1 MLDKNWDTIRPL
13 TFDGTITE
21 YEFLCKI
28 LNQIETVQKELQEE
42 IDNIVVGGVGITD
55 EERQKI
61 DSLTNTGIQLMN
73 SLTEGDVSRLKVLT
87 DNGANWANQING
99 YQGEGDDVV
108 ARAQW
113 VLTKAQE
120 FYAQVAPRLLP
131 TVSAADNGKV
141 AKVVGGQWGIGT
153 VEGGGDSKWTDAA
166 VEYFATVLEH
176 LVYDDASTGQTAAT
190 YLLNILRGGA
200 PLITGIT
207 AEWSYG
213 QVIYPDTALTSDMF
227 TVRAAYSDGSVVRI
241 TEFTFEPQVASTNP
255 TEVTITYEGKT
266 ATVSVPVGTVSLTGI
281 TAEYVGTG
289 TIYVGDNLTKNMFR
303 VTANYND
310 GSSTVVSDYTF
321 TPVTM
326 LNAGEQVVTF
336 TYQGKE
342 TTATVTVVAL
352 SVTRIRASWIGGTIF
367 KGTAFTKSMFSV
379 TAEYN
384 NGTSNAVSDYT
395 FTPATANSTPTTLVI
410 IEYEGKTA
418 TVSVPVGTVS
428 LTGITAEY
436 VGTGTIYVGD
446 NLTKNMFRVT
456 ANYND
461 GSSTVVSDYTFTPV
475 TMLNA
480 GEQVVTFTYQGK
492 ETTATVTVVALSVT
506 RIRASWIG
514 GTIFK
519 GTAFTKS
526 MFSVTAEYNNGTS
539 NAVSDYTFTP
549 ATANSTPTTLV
560 IIEYEG
566 KTTGLSV
573 NVIDA
578 IASILVVNSYTLN
591 SGVARIYPGDKFLE
605 KGKFNVTVNYSDGS
619 SSTITD
625 NSGLAVS
632 PESADS
638 AGEKIVTVSLVA
650 SPTVS
655 GTVGIT
661 VSEAPKVN
669 TISAVYNGANNP
681 TVGDVLTIANFTV
694 IHTDQYQNVI
704 LSGWTKDYLSN
715 ETGTEIA
722 SITVVEGEQTVYVRC
737 LTDDARTIVTSTVV
751 TGEKA
756 GATSSGGTAQGTGKK
771 TFSNIVQD
779 NAVTNPTSI
788 TFTSQNET
796 QPSGG
801 ANQCYKVILTKEGN
815 NWTMAFYRFA
825 AKNTP
830 YPGETARPYATVAI
844 TDGIVT
850 AVTLPKFQS
859 SDTLAVN
866 SYTANGYTYTMEVS

>member
-42 IDNIVVGGVGITD
+42 IDNIVVGGSGITD

-73 SLTEGDVSRLKVLT
+73 SLTEGDVRRLKVLT

-99 YQGEGDDVV
+99 YQGTDDDVV

-120 FYAQVAPRLLP
+120 FYSKISPLLLP

-141 AKVVGGQWGIGT
+141 AKVVGGNWAIGT

-200 PLITGIT
+200 PFITGIT

-213 QVIYPDTALTSDMF
+213 QVIYPNTALTSDMF
-227 TVRAAYSDGSVVRI
+227 TVRAAYSDGSVVQV
-241 TEFTFEPQVASTNP
+241 TEFSFSPQVASTNP
-255 TEVTITYEGKT
+255 TEVTVTFEGKT
-266 ATVSVPVGTVSLTGI
+266 ASVSVPVGTVSLTGI

-310 GSSTVVSDYTF
+310 GSSNVVSDYTF

-352 SVTRIRASWIGGTIF
+352 SVTRITASWIGGTIF
-367 KGTAFTKSMFSV
+367 KGNAFTKSMFSV
-379 TAEYN
+379 TAKYN

-395 FTPATANSTPTTLVI
+395 FTPATANSTPTTLVT
-410 IEYEGKTA
+410 IE
-418 TVSVPVGTVS
+418 
-428 LTGITAEY
+428 
-436 VGTGTIYVGD
+436 
-446 NLTKNMFRVT
+446 
-456 ANYND
+456 
-461 GSSTVVSDYTFTPV
+461 
-475 TMLNA
+475 
-480 GEQVVTFTYQGK
+480 YQGK
-492 ETTATVTVVALSVT
+492 
-506 RIRASWIG
+506 
-514 GTIFK
+514 
-519 GTAFTKS
+519 
-526 MFSVTAEYNNGTS
+526 
-539 NAVSDYTFTP
+539 
-549 ATANSTPTTLV
+549 STGV
-560 IIEYEG
+560 
-566 KTTGLSV
+566 SV
-573 NVIDA
+573 NVSDA
-578 IASILVVNSYTLN
+578 TASNLVVNSYTLN

-605 KGKFNVTVNYSDGS
+605 KGKFNVTVNYSAGT

-638 AGEKIVTVSLVA
+638 AGGKIVTVSLVA

-655 GTVGIT
+655 GTVWIT

-669 TISAVYNGANNP
+669 TIRAVYNGANNP
-681 TVGDVLTIANFTV
+681 KAGDVLTIANFTV
-694 IHTDQYQNVI
+694 VHIDQYQNVI
-704 LSGWTKDYLSN
+704 LDGWEKDYLSN
-715 ETGTEIA
+715 DTGAQIE

-737 LTDDARTIVTSTVV
+737 LTHDARTLATSTVV
-751 TGEKA
+751 TGDKA
-756 GATSSGGTAQGTGKK
+756 QVSKHSISYDSTVDGAQTVTFTPMPTEVDDGASTTINMEAKALTASYYAKATGIAINEVRKSSVKVGTTKTGGTGTLTISNQKADAVVTAVPTLMFNSTNQSDQDGSVYKPSYSGYVGTCVSGLYELKDGKHYIYADGGSGKK
-771 TFSNIVQD
+771 FRVAFVRADYTAMGGS
-779 NAVTNPTSI
+779 A
-788 TFTSQNET
+788 E
-796 QPSGG
+796 QPSGTVIKLGGSNSDMTVPNG
-801 ANQCYKVILTKEGN
+801 AKYFFLRYAGIDKDPAVVQTALTNAYMLLEC
-815 NWTMAFYRFA
+815 
-825 AKNTP
+825 
-830 YPGETARPYATVAI
+830 E
-844 TDGIVT
+844 
-850 AVTLPKFQS
+850 
-859 SDTLAVN
+859 
-866 SYTANGYTYTMEVS
+866 

>member
-42 IDNIVVGGVGITD
+42 IDNIVVEGSGITD
-55 EERQKI
+55 EERQKL

-99 YQGEGDDVV
+99 YQGTDDDVV

-113 VLTKAQE
+113 VLEKAQE
-120 FYAQVAPRLLP
+120 FYTRVAPQLLP
-131 TVSAADNGKV
+131 EVTATDNGKV
-141 AKVVGGQWGIGT
+141 AKVVNGNWAIGT
-153 VEGGGDSKWTDAA
+153 VEGGGDSKWNDAA

-200 PLITGIT
+200 PFITGIT

-213 QVIYPDTALTSDMF
+213 QVIYHNTALTNDMF
-227 TVRAAYSDGSVVRI
+227 TVRATYSDGSVVPV
-241 TEFTFEPQVASTNP
+241 TEFSFDPQVASTNP

-266 ATVSVPVGTVSLTGI
+266 AVVSVPVGTVSLTGI
-281 TAEYVGTG
+281 TAEYIGTG

-310 GSSTVVSDYTF
+310 GSSNVVSDYTF

-352 SVTRIRASWIGGTIF
+352 SVTRITASWIGGTIF

-379 TAEYN
+379 TAKYN
-384 NGTSNAVSDYT
+384 NGTSKAVSDYT
-395 FTPATANSTPTTLVI
+395 FTPATANSTPTTLVT
-410 IEYEGKTA
+410 IE
-418 TVSVPVGTVS
+418 
-428 LTGITAEY
+428 
-436 VGTGTIYVGD
+436 
-446 NLTKNMFRVT
+446 
-456 ANYND
+456 
-461 GSSTVVSDYTFTPV
+461 
-475 TMLNA
+475 
-480 GEQVVTFTYQGK
+480 YQGK
-492 ETTATVTVVALSVT
+492 
-506 RIRASWIG
+506 
-514 GTIFK
+514 
-519 GTAFTKS
+519 
-526 MFSVTAEYNNGTS
+526 
-539 NAVSDYTFTP
+539 
-549 ATANSTPTTLV
+549 STGV
-560 IIEYEG
+560 
-566 KTTGLSV
+566 SV
-573 NVIDA
+573 NVSDA
-578 IASILVVNSYTLN
+578 TASNLVVNSYTLN

-605 KGKFNVTVNYSDGS
+605 KGKFNVTVNYSAGS

-638 AGEKIVTVSLVA
+638 AGKKIVTVSLVA

-669 TISAVYNGANNP
+669 TISVVYNGANNP
-681 TVGDVLTIANFTV
+681 KAGDVLTIANFTV
-694 IHTDQYQNVI
+694 IHTDQYQNPI
-704 LSGWTKDYLSN
+704 NSGWAKDYLSN
-715 ETGTEIA
+715 EKWAEIA
-722 SITVVEGEQTVYVRC
+722 SITVVEGEQTVYVKC
-737 LTDDARTIVTSTVV
+737 LTDDARTLATSTVV

-756 GATSSGGTAQGTGKK
+756 QVSKHSISSDSTVDGAQTVTFTPMPTEVDDGTSTTITMAANSPTASYYAKATGIAINEVRKSSVKVGTNKTEGTG
-771 TFSNIVQD
+771 TLTISNQKADATVTAVPTLMFNATNQAYQD
-779 NAVTNPTSI
+779 GSVYEPSYSGYVGTCVSGLYELKAGKHYIYADGGSGTKFRVAFVRADYTAMGGSAEQTSGTVI
-788 TFTSQNET
+788 KL
-796 QPSGG
+796 GG
-801 ANQCYKVILTKEGN
+801 ANSDITVPAGAKYFFLRYSGIDKNPAVVQTALTNAYMLLEC
-815 NWTMAFYRFA
+815 
-825 AKNTP
+825 
-830 YPGETARPYATVAI
+830 E
-844 TDGIVT
+844 
-850 AVTLPKFQS
+850 
-859 SDTLAVN
+859 
-866 SYTANGYTYTMEVS
+866 

>member
-42 IDNIVVGGVGITD
+42 IDNIVVGGGGITD
-55 EERQKI
+55 EERQKL

-99 YQGEGDDVV
+99 YQGEEDGLV

-113 VLTKAQE
+113 VLAKGQE
-120 FYAQVAPRLLP
+120 LYVQVAPQLLP
-131 TVSAADNGKV
+131 EVTATDNGKV

-153 VEGGGDSKWTDAA
+153 VEGGGDSKWTDTA

-190 YLLNILRGGA
+190 YLLNILRGGT
-200 PLITGIT
+200 PFITGIT

-213 QVIYPDTALTSDMF
+213 QVIYPNTALTSDMF
-227 TVRAAYSDGSVVRI
+227 TVRAAYSDGSVVQV
-241 TEFTFEPQVASTNP
+241 TEFAFEPQVASTNP
-255 TEVTITYEGKT
+255 TEVTITYDGKT
-266 ATVSVPVGTVSLTGI
+266 AVVSVPVGTVSLTGI
-281 TAEYVGTG
+281 TAEYIGTG
-289 TIYVGDNLTKNMFR
+289 TIYVGDNLTKSMFR

-352 SVTRIRASWIGGTIF
+352 SVTSITASWIGGTIF
-367 KGTAFTKSMFSV
+367 KGTAFTKSMFTV

-395 FTPATANSTPTTLVI
+395 FTPATANSTPTTLVT
-410 IEYEGKTA
+410 IE
-418 TVSVPVGTVS
+418 
-428 LTGITAEY
+428 
-436 VGTGTIYVGD
+436 
-446 NLTKNMFRVT
+446 
-456 ANYND
+456 
-461 GSSTVVSDYTFTPV
+461 
-475 TMLNA
+475 
-480 GEQVVTFTYQGK
+480 YQGK
-492 ETTATVTVVALSVT
+492 
-506 RIRASWIG
+506 
-514 GTIFK
+514 
-519 GTAFTKS
+519 
-526 MFSVTAEYNNGTS
+526 
-539 NAVSDYTFTP
+539 
-549 ATANSTPTTLV
+549 STGV
-560 IIEYEG
+560 
-566 KTTGLSV
+566 SV
-573 NVIDA
+573 NVSDA
-578 IASILVVNSYTLN
+578 ITSSLVVNSYTLN
-591 SGVARIYPGDKFLE
+591 SGVARIYPGDMFLE

-681 TVGDVLTIANFTV
+681 TAGDVLTIANFTV

-704 LSGWTKDYLSN
+704 HSGWTKDYLSN
-715 ETGTEIA
+715 ETGTEIE

-737 LTDDARTIVTSTVV
+737 LTDDARTLVTSTVV

-756 GATSSGGTAQGTGKK
+756 GATSSSGTAQGTGGK
-771 TFSNIVQD
+771 TFANITQD

-801 ANQCYKVILTKEGN
+801 ANLCYKVILTKEGD
-815 NWTMAFYRFA
+815 NWTMAFYRFS

-830 YPGETARPYATVAI
+830 YPGEIAKPYATVTI
-844 TDGIVT
+844 SDGIVT
-850 AVTLPKFQS
+850 AVTLPKFQF
-859 SDTLAVN
+859 SDTVAAN
-866 SYTANGYTYTMEVS
+866 SYTVNGYTYTMEVNQ

>member
-1 MLDKNWDTIRPL
+1 MKNMLDENWDTIRPL

-42 IDNIVVGGVGITD
+42 IDNIGVGGGGITD

-87 DNGANWANQING
+87 DNGANWANKING
-99 YQGEGDDVV
+99 YSGTDSDVV

-113 VLTKAQE
+113 VLEQAE
-120 FYAQVAPRLLP
+120 AFYVKLAPHLVP
-131 TVSAADNGKV
+131 EVSATDNGKV

-153 VEGGGDSKWTDAA
+153 VEVGGDCKWTDAA

-190 YLLNILRGGA
+190 DLLNILRGVT
-200 PLITGIT
+200 PFITGIT

-213 QVIYPDTALTSDMF
+213 QVIYPNTALTSDMF
-227 TVRAAYSDGSVVRI
+227 TVNATYSDGSVVQV
-241 TEFTFEPQVASTNP
+241 TEFSFETQVASTNP

-281 TAEYVGTG
+281 TAEYIGTG

-310 GSSTVVSDYTF
+310 GSSNVVSDYTF
-321 TPVTM
+321 TPITM

-336 TYQGKE
+336 TDQGKE

-352 SVTRIRASWIGGTIF
+352 SVTSISASWIGGTIF
-367 KGTAFTKSMFSV
+367 RGTAFTKSMFTV

-384 NGTSNAVSDYT
+384 NGTSRAVSDYT
-395 FTPATANSTPTTLVI
+395 FSPATANSTPTTLVI
-410 IEYEGKTA
+410 IEY
-418 TVSVPVGTVS
+418 
-428 LTGITAEY
+428 
-436 VGTGTIYVGD
+436 D
-446 NLTKNMFRVT
+446 
-456 ANYND
+456 
-461 GSSTVVSDYTFTPV
+461 
-475 TMLNA
+475 
-480 GEQVVTFTYQGK
+480 
-492 ETTATVTVVALSVT
+492 
-506 RIRASWIG
+506 
-514 GTIFK
+514 
-519 GTAFTKS
+519 
-526 MFSVTAEYNNGTS
+526 
-539 NAVSDYTFTP
+539 
-549 ATANSTPTTLV
+549 
-560 IIEYEG
+560 G

-573 NVIDA
+573 NVNDA
-578 IASILVVNSYTLN
+578 TTSSLVVNSYTLN

-605 KGKFNVTVNYSDGS
+605 KGKFNVTVNYSDGT

-638 AGEKIVTVSLVA
+638 AGDKIVTVSLVA

-669 TISAVYNGANNP
+669 TISATYNGLNNP
-681 TVGDVLTIANFTV
+681 TAGDVLTIANFTV

-715 ETGTEIA
+715 KTGTEIE

-737 LTDDARTIVTSTVV
+737 LTDDARTLVTSTVV
-751 TGEKA
+751 TGENA
-756 GATSSGGTAQGTGKK
+756 GATSSGGTAQGTGGK

-796 QPSGG
+796 QPS
-801 ANQCYKVILTKEGN
+801 
-815 NWTMAFYRFA
+815 
-825 AKNTP
+825 
-830 YPGETARPYATVAI
+830 
-844 TDGIVT
+844 
-850 AVTLPKFQS
+850 
-859 SDTLAVN
+859 
-866 SYTANGYTYTMEVS
+866 

>member
-1 MLDKNWDTIRPL
+1 MLDKKWDTIRPL

-28 LNQIETVQKELQEE
+28 LNQIDTVRNELQAE
-42 IDNIVVGGVGITD
+42 IDNIVVEGGGITD

-99 YQGEGDDVV
+99 YQGTDDDVV

-113 VLTKAQE
+113 VLEKAQE
-120 FYAQVAPRLLP
+120 FYARVAPQLLP
-131 TVSAADNGKV
+131 EVTATDNGKV

-190 YLLNILRGGA
+190 YLLNILRGEA
-200 PLITGIT
+200 PFITGIT

-213 QVIYPDTALTSDMF
+213 QVIYPNTALTSDMF
-227 TVRAAYSDGSVVRI
+227 TVRATYSDGSVVPV
-241 TEFTFEPQVASTNP
+241 TEFSFSPQVASTNP

-266 ATVSVPVGTVSLTGI
+266 AVVSVPVGTVSLTGI
-281 TAEYVGTG
+281 TAEYIGTG
-289 TIYVGDNLTKNMFR
+289 TIYVGDNLTKNMFS

-352 SVTRIRASWIGGTIF
+352 SVTSITASWIGGTIF
-367 KGTAFTKSMFSV
+367 KGTAFTKSMFTV

-395 FTPATANSTPTTLVI
+395 FSPTTANSTPTTLVT
-410 IEYEGKTA
+410 IE
-418 TVSVPVGTVS
+418 
-428 LTGITAEY
+428 
-436 VGTGTIYVGD
+436 
-446 NLTKNMFRVT
+446 
-456 ANYND
+456 
-461 GSSTVVSDYTFTPV
+461 
-475 TMLNA
+475 
-480 GEQVVTFTYQGK
+480 YQGK
-492 ETTATVTVVALSVT
+492 
-506 RIRASWIG
+506 
-514 GTIFK
+514 
-519 GTAFTKS
+519 
-526 MFSVTAEYNNGTS
+526 
-539 NAVSDYTFTP
+539 
-549 ATANSTPTTLV
+549 STGV
-560 IIEYEG
+560 
-566 KTTGLSV
+566 SV

-578 IASILVVNSYTLN
+578 TTSNLVVNSYTLN
-591 SGVARIYPGDKFLE
+591 SGVERIYPGDMFLE

-638 AGEKIVTVSLVA
+638 AGKKIVTVSLVA

-655 GTVGIT
+655 GTVGIS

-669 TISAVYNGANNP
+669 TITATYNGLNNP
-681 TVGDVLTIANFTV
+681 TAGDALTIANFTV

-704 LSGWTKDYLSN
+704 HDGWTKDYLSS

-737 LTDDARTIVTSTVV
+737 LTDDARTLVTSTVV
-751 TGEKA
+751 TGDKAQVSKHSIYYDSTVDGAQTVTFTPMPTEMDDGASTTIQMEAKAPTASYYEKA
-756 GATSSGGTAQGTGKK
+756 TGIAINEVRKSSVKVGTAITAGTGTLTITNQKADATVTAVPTLMFNSTNQSYQDGSMYEPSYSGYVGTCVSGLYELKAGKHYIYADGGSGKK
-771 TFSNIVQD
+771 FRVAFVRAD
-779 NAVTNPTSI
+779 YTSFGGSAEQVSGTTI
-788 TFTSQNET
+788 KI
-796 QPSGG
+796 GG
-801 ANQCYKVILTKEGN
+801 ANSDIVVTSG
-815 NWTMAFYRFA
+815 
-825 AKNTP
+825 AKYFFLRYSGIDKNP
-830 YPGETARPYATVAI
+830 DVVRTA
-844 TDGIVT
+844 
-850 AVTLPKFQS
+850 
-859 SDTLAVN
+859 LAN
-866 SYTANGYTYTMEVS
+866 AYMLLECE

>member
-28 LNQIETVQKELQEE
+28 LNQIETVQKELQAE
-42 IDNIVVGGVGITD
+42 IDNIVVGGGGITD

-99 YQGEGDDVV
+99 YQGTDSDVV

-113 VLTKAQE
+113 VLEKAQE
-120 FYAQVAPRLLP
+120 FYARVAPQLLP
-131 TVSAADNGKV
+131 EVSATDNGKV

-153 VEGGGDSKWTDAA
+153 VEVGGDSKWTDAA

-190 YLLNILRGGA
+190 YLLNILRGSA
-200 PLITGIT
+200 PFITGIT

-213 QVIYPDTALTSDMF
+213 QVIYPNTALTSDMF
-227 TVRAAYSDGSVVRI
+227 TVRAAYSDGSVLQV
-241 TEFTFEPQVASTNP
+241 TEFAFEPQVASTNP
-255 TEVTITYEGKT
+255 TEVTVTFEGKT
-266 ATVSVPVGTVSLTGI
+266 AVVSVPVGTVSLTGI

-310 GSSTVVSDYTF
+310 GSSNVVSDYTF

-326 LNAGEQVVTF
+326 VNAGEQVVTF

-342 TTATVTVVAL
+342 ATATVTVVAL
-352 SVTRIRASWIGGTIF
+352 SVTSISASWIGGTIF
-367 KGTAFTKSMFSV
+367 KGTAFTKSMFTV

-384 NGTSNAVSDYT
+384 NGTSSAVSDYT
-395 FTPATANSTPTTLVI
+395 FSPATANSTPTTLVT
-410 IEYEGKTA
+410 IE
-418 TVSVPVGTVS
+418 
-428 LTGITAEY
+428 
-436 VGTGTIYVGD
+436 
-446 NLTKNMFRVT
+446 
-456 ANYND
+456 
-461 GSSTVVSDYTFTPV
+461 
-475 TMLNA
+475 
-480 GEQVVTFTYQGK
+480 YQGK
-492 ETTATVTVVALSVT
+492 
-506 RIRASWIG
+506 
-514 GTIFK
+514 
-519 GTAFTKS
+519 
-526 MFSVTAEYNNGTS
+526 
-539 NAVSDYTFTP
+539 
-549 ATANSTPTTLV
+549 STGV
-560 IIEYEG
+560 
-566 KTTGLSV
+566 SV
-573 NVIDA
+573 NVSDA
-578 IASILVVNSYTLN
+578 TASSLVVNSYTLN
-591 SGVARIYPGDKFLE
+591 SGVARIYPGDLFLE

-681 TVGDVLTIANFTV
+681 KAGDVLTIANFTV
-694 IHTDQYQNVI
+694 VHTDQYQNVI
-704 LSGWTKDYLSN
+704 HSGWTKDYLSN

-737 LTDDARTIVTSTVV
+737 LTDDARTLVTSTVV

-756 GATSSGGTAQGTGKK
+756 QVSKHSISYDSTVDGAQTVTFAPMPTEVDDGASTTISMTAKDLTASYYEKATVVAINEVRKSSVKGGTTKITGTNTLTISNQKEDVSVMAVPTIWFPSTNQNYKDSAVYAPAYSGYVGTVVSGLYELKTGKHYIYTDGGSTYK
-771 TFSNIVQD
+771 WRTLFFGSNRACLTYTTDENKESAQIGGTNSDFTIPDGAKYFALRYGSINKDTTIVQ
-779 NAVTNPTSI
+779 NAL
-788 TFTSQNET
+788 
-796 QPSGG
+796 
-801 ANQCYKVILTKEGN
+801 ANASMLLE
-815 NWTMAFYRFA
+815 
-825 AKNTP
+825 
-830 YPGETARPYATVAI
+830 
-844 TDGIVT
+844 D
-850 AVTLPKFQS
+850 
-859 SDTLAVN
+859 D
-866 SYTANGYTYTMEVS
+866 

>member
-28 LNQIETVQKELQEE
+28 LNQIETVQKELQAE
-42 IDNIVVGGVGITD
+42 IDNIVVGGGITD

-73 SLTEGDVSRLKVLT
+73 SLTKGDVSRLKVLT

-113 VLTKAQE
+113 VLTRAQE
-120 FYAQVAPRLLP
+120 FYDKIAPRLLP

-141 AKVVGGQWGIGT
+141 LKVIGGQWGIGT
-153 VEGGGDSKWTDAA
+153 AEGGGDSKWTDAA

-200 PLITGIT
+200 PFITGIT

-213 QVIYPDTALTSDMF
+213 QVIYPNTALTSDMF
-227 TVRAAYSDGSVVRI
+227 TVRAAYSDGSVVQV
-241 TEFTFEPQVASTNP
+241 TEFSFEPQVASTNP
-255 TEVTITYEGKT
+255 TEVTITYDGKT
-266 ATVSVPVGTVSLTGI
+266 AVVSVPVGTVSLTGI
-281 TAEYVGTG
+281 TAEYIGTE

-352 SVTRIRASWIGGTIF
+352 SVTRISASWIGGTIF
-367 KGTAFTKSMFSV
+367 KGTAFTKSMFTV

-384 NGTSNAVSDYT
+384 NGTRNAVSDYT
-395 FTPATANSTPTTLVI
+395 FSPATANSTPTTLVI
-410 IEYEGKTA
+410 IEY
-418 TVSVPVGTVS
+418 
-428 LTGITAEY
+428 
-436 VGTGTIYVGD
+436 
-446 NLTKNMFRVT
+446 
-456 ANYND
+456 
-461 GSSTVVSDYTFTPV
+461 
-475 TMLNA
+475 
-480 GEQVVTFTYQGK
+480 QGK
-492 ETTATVTVVALSVT
+492 
-506 RIRASWIG
+506 
-514 GTIFK
+514 
-519 GTAFTKS
+519 
-526 MFSVTAEYNNGTS
+526 
-539 NAVSDYTFTP
+539 
-549 ATANSTPTTLV
+549 STGV
-560 IIEYEG
+560 
-566 KTTGLSV
+566 SV
-573 NVIDA
+573 NVSDA
-578 IASILVVNSYTLN
+578 TSSNLVVNSYTLN

-605 KGKFNVTVNYSDGS
+605 KGKFNVTVNYSYGS

-681 TVGDVLTIANFTV
+681 KAGDVLTIANFTV

-704 LSGWTKDYLSN
+704 HSGWTKDYLSN
-715 ETGTEIA
+715 EIGAQLE

-737 LTDDARTIVTSTVV
+737 LTDDARTLVTSTVV

-756 GATSSGGTAQGTGKK
+756 QVSKHSISYDSTVDGAQTVTFTPMPTEVDDGASTTINMEAKALTASYYAKATGIAVNEVRKSSVKVGANKTEGTGTLTISDQKEDATVTAVPTLFFYSTNQAYNDGTK
-771 TFSNIVQD
+771 YEPVYNGYV
-779 NAVTNPTSI
+779 NACPSCLYELKDGKHYIYADGGSGNKFRVIFVRADYTTMGANAENPSGTVI
-788 TFTSQNET
+788 KV
-796 QPSGG
+796 GG
-801 ANQCYKVILTKEGN
+801 ANSDVPVPADAKYFFVRYGSIDKTQAAVQRALTNAHMLLEC
-815 NWTMAFYRFA
+815 
-825 AKNTP
+825 
-830 YPGETARPYATVAI
+830 E
-844 TDGIVT
+844 
-850 AVTLPKFQS
+850 
-859 SDTLAVN
+859 
-866 SYTANGYTYTMEVS
+866 

>member
-1 MLDKNWDTIRPL
+1 MLDKKWDTIRPL

-42 IDNIVVGGVGITD
+42 IDNIVAEGGGITG

-73 SLTEGDVSRLKVLT
+73 SLAEGDVSRLKVLT

-99 YQGEGDDVV
+99 YQGAEGDVV

-113 VLTKAQE
+113 VLAKTQE
-120 FYAQVAPRLLP
+120 LYAQVAPRLLP
-131 TVSAADNGKV
+131 AVSAADNGKV
-141 AKVVGGQWGIGT
+141 AKVVGGNWAIGT
-153 VEGGGDSKWTDAA
+153 VEGGGDSKWTGAA

-200 PLITGIT
+200 PFITGIT

-213 QVIYPDTALTSDMF
+213 QVIYPNTALTSDMF
-227 TVRAAYSDGSVVRI
+227 TVRAAYSDGSVVQV
-241 TEFTFEPQVASTNP
+241 TEFSFEPQVASTNP
-255 TEVTITYEGKT
+255 TEVTVTYEGKT
-266 ATVSVPVGTVSLTGI
+266 AVVSVPVGVVSLTGI
-281 TAEYVGTG
+281 TAEYIGTG
-289 TIYVGDNLTKNMFR
+289 TIYVGNNLTKNMFR

-310 GSSTVVSDYTF
+310 GSSNVVSDYTF

-352 SVTRIRASWIGGTIF
+352 SVTSISASWIGGTIF
-367 KGTAFTKSMFSV
+367 KGTAFTKSMFTV

-384 NGTSNAVSDYT
+384 NGTSRAVSYYT
-395 FTPATANSTPTTLVI
+395 FSPAAANSTPTTLV
-410 IEYEGKTA
+410 A
-418 TVSVPVGTVS
+418 
-428 LTGITAEY
+428 
-436 VGTGTIYVGD
+436 
-446 NLTKNMFRVT
+446 
-456 ANYND
+456 
-461 GSSTVVSDYTFTPV
+461 
-475 TMLNA
+475 
-480 GEQVVTFTYQGK
+480 
-492 ETTATVTVVALSVT
+492 
-506 RIRASWIG
+506 
-514 GTIFK
+514 
-519 GTAFTKS
+519 
-526 MFSVTAEYNNGTS
+526 
-539 NAVSDYTFTP
+539 
-549 ATANSTPTTLV
+549 
-560 IIEYEG
+560 IEYEG

-578 IASILVVNSYTLN
+578 ISSSLVVNSYTLN
-591 SGVARIYPGDKFLE
+591 SGVARIYPGDMFLE

-655 GTVGIT
+655 GTVEIT

-669 TISAVYNGANNP
+669 TIRAVYNGANNP
-681 TVGDVLTIANFTV
+681 KAGDVLTIANFTV
-694 IHTDQYQNVI
+694 AHIDQFQNPI
-704 LSGWTKDYLSN
+704 NSGWGKDYLSN
-715 ETGTEIA
+715 ETGAVIE

-737 LTDDARTIVTSTVV
+737 LTDDARTLVTSTVV

-756 GATSSGGTAQGTGKK
+756 QVSKHSISYDSTVDSAQTVTFTPMPANVDDGASTTINMEAKALTASYYAKATGIAVNEVRKSSVKVGTTKTEGTG
-771 TFSNIVQD
+771 TLTISNQKAD
-779 NAVTNPTSI
+779 A
-788 TFTSQNET
+788 
-796 QPSGG
+796 
-801 ANQCYKVILTKEGN
+801 
-815 NWTMAFYRFA
+815 
-825 AKNTP
+825 
-830 YPGETARPYATVAI
+830 
-844 TDGIVT
+844 IVT
-850 AVTLPKFQS
+850 AVPTLFFYSTNQAYTDGTVYEPVYTGYVSTCPSCLYELKAGKHYIYSDGGSGKKFRVNFVRADYTTMGEGAEHQS
-859 SDTLAVN
+859 GTVLKIGGANSDVPVPSGAKYFFVRYGSIN
-866 SYTANGYTYTMEVS
+866 KSQDVVRTALTNARMLLECE

>member
-42 IDNIVVGGVGITD
+42 IDNIVVGVGGITD

-87 DNGANWANQING
+87 DNGANWANKING
-99 YQGEGDDVV
+99 YQGTDNDVV

-113 VLTKAQE
+113 VLEKAQE
-120 FYAQVAPRLLP
+120 FYAQVAPQLLP
-131 TVSAADNGKV
+131 EVSATDNGKV

-200 PLITGIT
+200 SLFTGIT

-213 QVIYPDTALTSDMF
+213 QVIYPNTALTSDMF
-227 TVRAAYSDGSVVRI
+227 TVRAAYSDGSVVQV

-255 TEVTITYEGKT
+255 TEVTITYEGNT
-266 ATVSVPVGTVSLTGI
+266 AVVSVPVGTVSLTGI
-281 TAEYVGTG
+281 TAEYIGTG

-310 GSSTVVSDYTF
+310 GSSNVVSDYTF

-342 TTATVTVVAL
+342 ATATVTVVAL
-352 SVTRIRASWIGGTIF
+352 SVTRITARCIGGTIF

-384 NGTSNAVSDYT
+384 NGTSKAVSDYT

-410 IEYEGKTA
+410 IEYQGKNTG
-418 TVSVPVGTVS
+418 VSVS
-428 LTGITAEY
+428 
-436 VGTGTIYVGD
+436 
-446 NLTKNMFRVT
+446 
-456 ANYND
+456 
-461 GSSTVVSDYTFTPV
+461 
-475 TMLNA
+475 
-480 GEQVVTFTYQGK
+480 
-492 ETTATVTVVALSVT
+492 
-506 RIRASWIG
+506 
-514 GTIFK
+514 
-519 GTAFTKS
+519 
-526 MFSVTAEYNNGTS
+526 
-539 NAVSDYTFTP
+539 
-549 ATANSTPTTLV
+549 
-560 IIEYEG
+560 
-566 KTTGLSV
+566 
-573 NVIDA
+573 VIDA
-578 IASILVVNSYTLN
+578 TTSNLVVNSYTLN

-605 KGKFNVTVNYSDGS
+605 KGKFNVTVNYSYGT

-669 TISAVYNGANNP
+669 TIRAVYNGANNP
-681 TVGDVLTIANFTV
+681 KAGDVLTIANFTV
-694 IHTDQYQNVI
+694 IHFDQYQNVI
-704 LSGWTKDYLSN
+704 HSGWGKDYLST
-715 ETGTEIA
+715 ETWTEIE
-722 SITVVEGEQTVYVRC
+722 SITVVEGEQTVRVRC
-737 LTDDARTIVTSTVV
+737 LTVDARTLSTSTIV

-756 GATSSGGTAQGTGKK
+756 QVSKHSISYDSTVDNAQTVTFTPMPTEVDDGASTTIQMEAKALTASYYEHATGIAINEVRKSSVKVGANKTIGTG
-771 TFSNIVQD
+771 TLTISNQKAD
-779 NAVTNPTSI
+779 
-788 TFTSQNET
+788 
-796 QPSGG
+796 
-801 ANQCYKVILTKEGN
+801 
-815 NWTMAFYRFA
+815 A
-825 AKNTP
+825 A
-830 YPGETARPYATVAI
+830 
-844 TDGIVT
+844 VT
-850 AVTLPKFQS
+850 AVPTLFSIQRIKTIQTEPRMHRLI
-859 SDTLAVN
+859 TV
-866 SYTANGYTYTMEVS
+866 M

>member
-1 MLDKNWDTIRPL
+1 MFDKNWDTIRPL

-28 LNQIETVQKELQEE
+28 LNQIETVQKELQDE
-42 IDNIVVGGVGITD
+42 IDNIVVGGGGITD

-99 YQGEGDDVV
+99 YQGTDDDVV

-120 FYAQVAPRLLP
+120 FYSQVSPRLLP

-141 AKVVGGQWGIGT
+141 AKVVGGNWAIGT

-213 QVIYPDTALTSDMF
+213 QVIYPNTALTNDMF
-227 TVRAAYSDGSVVRI
+227 TVRAAYSDGSVVQV
-241 TEFTFEPQVASTNP
+241 TEFAFEPQVASTNP

-281 TAEYVGTG
+281 TVEYVGTG

-310 GSSTVVSDYTF
+310 GSSNVVSDYTF

-352 SVTRIRASWIGGTIF
+352 SVTRITASWIGGTIF

-395 FTPATANSTPTTLVI
+395 FTPATANSTPTTLVT
-410 IEYEGKTA
+410 IE
-418 TVSVPVGTVS
+418 
-428 LTGITAEY
+428 
-436 VGTGTIYVGD
+436 
-446 NLTKNMFRVT
+446 
-456 ANYND
+456 
-461 GSSTVVSDYTFTPV
+461 
-475 TMLNA
+475 
-480 GEQVVTFTYQGK
+480 YQGK
-492 ETTATVTVVALSVT
+492 SAGV
-506 RIRASWIG
+506 
-514 GTIFK
+514 
-519 GTAFTKS
+519 
-526 MFSVTAEYNNGTS
+526 
-539 NAVSDYTFTP
+539 
-549 ATANSTPTTLV
+549 
-560 IIEYEG
+560 
-566 KTTGLSV
+566 SV
-573 NVIDA
+573 NVSDA
-578 IASILVVNSYTLN
+578 ISSNLVVNSYTLN

-681 TVGDVLTIANFTV
+681 KAGDALTIANFTV

-704 LSGWTKDYLSN
+704 HDGWTKDYLSN
-715 ETGTEIA
+715 ETWTEIE

-737 LTDDARTIVTSTVV
+737 LTDDARTLATSTVV

-756 GATSSGGTAQGTGKK
+756 QVVKHSISYDSTVDGAQTVTFTPMPTEVDDGASTTISMEAKAPTASYYEKATGIAINEVRKSSVKVGTTKTEGTGTINISNQKADATVTAVPTLFFHSTNQAYADGSVYEPTYSGYVATCVSGLYELKEGKHYIYADGGSGKK
-771 TFSNIVQD
+771 FRVAYVRADYTAMGGSAEQASGTV
-779 NAVTNPTSI
+779 VKL
-788 TFTSQNET
+788 
-796 QPSGG
+796 GG
-801 ANQCYKVILTKEGN
+801 ANSDIAVPAG
-815 NWTMAFYRFA
+815 
-825 AKNTP
+825 AKYFFLRYSGIDKSP
-830 YPGETARPYATVAI
+830 SVVQTA
-844 TDGIVT
+844 
-850 AVTLPKFQS
+850 
-859 SDTLAVN
+859 LAN
-866 SYTANGYTYTMEVS
+866 AHMLLEYES

>member
-1 MLDKNWDTIRPL
+1 MLDKKWDTIRPL

-28 LNQIETVQKELQEE
+28 LNQIETVQKELQAE
-42 IDNIVVGGVGITD
+42 IDNIVVGGGGITD

-99 YQGEGDDVV
+99 YRGTDDDVV

-113 VLTKAQE
+113 VLEKAQE
-120 FYAQVAPRLLP
+120 FYAQVAPQLLP
-131 TVSAADNGKV
+131 EVSANDNGKV

-200 PLITGIT
+200 PFITGIT

-213 QVIYPDTALTSDMF
+213 QVIYPNTELTNDMF
-227 TVRAAYSDGSVVRI
+227 TVNATYSDGSVVRV

-255 TEVTITYEGKT
+255 TEVTITYDGKT
-266 ATVSVPVGTVSLTGI
+266 AVVSVPVGTVSLTGI
-281 TAEYVGTG
+281 TADYIGTG

-310 GSSTVVSDYTF
+310 GSSNVVSDYTF

-352 SVTRIRASWIGGTIF
+352 SVTRITASWIGGPIF

-379 TAEYN
+379 TATYN
-384 NGTSNAVSDYT
+384 NGTSKAVSDYT
-395 FTPATANSTPTTLVI
+395 FTPATANSTPTTLVT
-410 IEYEGKTA
+410 IE
-418 TVSVPVGTVS
+418 
-428 LTGITAEY
+428 
-436 VGTGTIYVGD
+436 
-446 NLTKNMFRVT
+446 
-456 ANYND
+456 
-461 GSSTVVSDYTFTPV
+461 
-475 TMLNA
+475 
-480 GEQVVTFTYQGK
+480 YQGK
-492 ETTATVTVVALSVT
+492 
-506 RIRASWIG
+506 
-514 GTIFK
+514 
-519 GTAFTKS
+519 
-526 MFSVTAEYNNGTS
+526 
-539 NAVSDYTFTP
+539 
-549 ATANSTPTTLV
+549 STGV
-560 IIEYEG
+560 
-566 KTTGLSV
+566 SV
-573 NVIDA
+573 NVSDA
-578 IASILVVNSYTLN
+578 TASNLVVNSYTLN

-605 KGKFNVTVNYSDGS
+605 KGKFNVTVNYSDGT

-625 NSGLAVS
+625 NSGLGVS

-655 GTVGIT
+655 GPVGIT

-681 TVGDVLTIANFTV
+681 KAGDVLTIANFTV

-704 LSGWTKDYLSN
+704 HDGWTKDYLSN

-737 LTDDARTIVTSTVV
+737 LTDDARTLATSTVV

-756 GATSSGGTAQGTGKK
+756 QVVKHSISYDSIVDGAQTVTFTPMPTEVDDGASTTINMTAKALTASYYAKATGIAINEVRKSSVKVGTTKTEGTGTLIISNQKADATVTAVPTLFFYSTNQAYTDGTVYEPVYNGYVSSCPSCLYELKAGKHYIYADGGSGKK
-771 TFSNIVQD
+771 FRVIFVRADYTTMGA
-779 NAVTNPTSI
+779 NAENPSGTVI
-788 TFTSQNET
+788 KV
-796 QPSGG
+796 GG
-801 ANQCYKVILTKEGN
+801 ANSDVPVP
-815 NWTMAFYRFA
+815 AD
-825 AKNTP
+825 AK
-830 YPGETARPYATVAI
+830 YFFVRYGSIDKAQDAI
-844 TDGIVT
+844 QR
-850 AVTLPKFQS
+850 A
-859 SDTLAVN
+859 LAN
-866 SYTANGYTYTMEVS
+866 AHMLLECE

>member
-1 MLDKNWDTIRPL
+1 MLDKKWDTIRPL

-42 IDNIVVGGVGITD
+42 IDNIVVGGGGITD

-73 SLTEGDVSRLKVLT
+73 SLTEGDVSRLKGLT
-87 DNGANWANQING
+87 DDGANLANQING
-99 YQGEGDDVV
+99 YQGSDGDFV
-108 ARAQW
+108 ARANW
-113 VLTKAQE
+113 VLEKAQE
-120 FYAQVAPRLLP
+120 FYARVAPQLLP
-131 TVSAADNGKV
+131 EVNATDNGKV
-141 AKVVGGQWGIGT
+141 AKVVGGEWAIGT
-153 VEGGGDSKWTDAA
+153 VEGGGDSKWNAAA

-190 YLLNILRGGA
+190 YLLNILRGEA
-200 PLITGIT
+200 PFITGIT

-213 QVIYPDTALTSDMF
+213 QVIYPNTALTSDMF
-227 TVRAAYSDGSVVRI
+227 TVRAAYSDGSVVPV
-241 TEFTFEPQVASTNP
+241 TEFSFSPQVASTNP

-310 GSSTVVSDYTF
+310 GSSEVVSDYTF

-336 TYQGKE
+336 TYQEKE
-342 TTATVTVVAL
+342 ATATVTVVAL

-384 NGTSNAVSDYT
+384 NGRSMAVSDYT
-395 FTPATANSTPTTLVI
+395 FSPATANSTPTTLV
-410 IEYEGKTA
+410 T
-418 TVSVPVGTVS
+418 
-428 LTGITAEY
+428 
-436 VGTGTIYVGD
+436 
-446 NLTKNMFRVT
+446 
-456 ANYND
+456 
-461 GSSTVVSDYTFTPV
+461 
-475 TMLNA
+475 
-480 GEQVVTFTYQGK
+480 
-492 ETTATVTVVALSVT
+492 
-506 RIRASWIG
+506 
-514 GTIFK
+514 
-519 GTAFTKS
+519 
-526 MFSVTAEYNNGTS
+526 
-539 NAVSDYTFTP
+539 
-549 ATANSTPTTLV
+549 
-560 IIEYEG
+560 IEYEG

-573 NVIDA
+573 NVSDA
-578 IASILVVNSYTLN
+578 TASSLVVNSYTLN

-605 KGKFNVTVNYSDGS
+605 KGKFNVTVNYSDGT

-669 TISAVYNGANNP
+669 TITANYNGANNP
-681 TVGDVLTIANFTV
+681 KAGDVLTIANFTV

-704 LSGWTKDYLSN
+704 HSGWTKDYLSN
-715 ETGTEIA
+715 ETGTEIE
-722 SITVVEGEQTVYVRC
+722 SITVVEGEQTVHVRC
-737 LTDDARTIVTSTVV
+737 LTDDARTLVTSTVV
-751 TGEKA
+751 TGERA
-756 GATSSGGTAQGTGKK
+756 GATSSGGTAQGTGGK
-771 TFSNIVQD
+771 TFANIVQD
-779 NAVTNPTSI
+779 NTVTNPTSI

-801 ANQCYKVILTKEGN
+801 ANHCYKVILTKEGD

-830 YPGETARPYATVAI
+830 YPGETAHPYATVTI
-844 TDGIVT
+844 SDGIVT
-850 AVTLPKFQS
+850 AVTLPKYQS
-859 SDTLAVN
+859 SDSVAAN
-866 SYTANGYTYTMEVS
+866 SYTVNGYTYTMEVS

>member
-28 LNQIETVQKELQEE
+28 LNQIETVQKELQQE
-42 IDNIVVGGVGITD
+42 IDNIFVGGGGITD

-73 SLTEGDVSRLKVLT
+73 SLTEGDVNRLKVLT

-99 YQGEGDDVV
+99 YQGENGDVV
-108 ARAQW
+108 ARANW
-113 VLTKAQE
+113 VLAKSQE
-120 FYAQVAPRLLP
+120 FYEQVAPQLLP
-131 TVSAADNGKV
+131 TVSASDNGKV

-213 QVIYPDTALTSDMF
+213 QVIYPNTALTSDMF
-227 TVRAAYSDGSVVRI
+227 TVRATYSDGSVVQV
-241 TEFTFEPQVASTNP
+241 TEFSLEPQVASTNP

-266 ATVSVPVGTVSLTGI
+266 AVVSVPVGTVSLTGI

-310 GSSTVVSDYTF
+310 GSSNVVSDYTF

-352 SVTRIRASWIGGTIF
+352 SVTSITASWIGGTIF

-384 NGTSNAVSDYT
+384 NGTSKAVSDYT
-395 FTPATANSTPTTLVI
+395 FTPATANSTPTTLVT
-410 IEYEGKTA
+410 IE
-418 TVSVPVGTVS
+418 
-428 LTGITAEY
+428 
-436 VGTGTIYVGD
+436 
-446 NLTKNMFRVT
+446 
-456 ANYND
+456 
-461 GSSTVVSDYTFTPV
+461 
-475 TMLNA
+475 
-480 GEQVVTFTYQGK
+480 YQGK
-492 ETTATVTVVALSVT
+492 
-506 RIRASWIG
+506 
-514 GTIFK
+514 
-519 GTAFTKS
+519 
-526 MFSVTAEYNNGTS
+526 
-539 NAVSDYTFTP
+539 
-549 ATANSTPTTLV
+549 STGV
-560 IIEYEG
+560 
-566 KTTGLSV
+566 SV
-573 NVIDA
+573 NVSDA
-578 IASILVVNSYTLN
+578 ISSSLVVNSYTLN
-591 SGVARIYPGDKFLE
+591 SGVARIYPGDMFLE
-605 KGKFNVTVNYSDGS
+605 KGKFNVTVNYSAGS

-669 TISAVYNGANNP
+669 TIRAIYNGANNP
-681 TVGDVLTIANFTV
+681 TAGDVLTIANFTV

-704 LSGWTKDYLSN
+704 LSGWAKDYLSN
-715 ETGTEIA
+715 EIGAEIA
-722 SITVVEGEQTVYVRC
+722 SITVVEGQQTVNVRC
-737 LTDDARTIVTSTVV
+737 LTDDVRTLVTSTVV

-756 GATSSGGTAQGTGKK
+756 QVSKHSISYDSTVDGAQTVTFTPMPTEVDDGASTTISMTAKDLTASYYEKATVVAINEVRKSSAKVGTTKITGTNTITISNQKDDATVMAVPTIWFPSTNQNYKDSAVYAPSYSGYVGTAVSGLYELKTGKHYIYTDGGTGYKWRLMIFDSNRACLTYTSDAATASAQIGGTN
-771 TFSNIVQD
+771 SD
-779 NAVTNPTSI
+779 
-788 TFTSQNET
+788 FTI
-796 QPSGG
+796 PDG
-801 ANQCYKVILTKEGN
+801 AKY
-815 NWTMAFYRFA
+815 FA
-825 AKNTP
+825 LRYGTINKDT
-830 YPGETARPYATVAI
+830 ATVQNA
-844 TDGIVT
+844 
-850 AVTLPKFQS
+850 
-859 SDTLAVN
+859 LAN
-866 SYTANGYTYTMEVS
+866 ASMLLEDDQ

>member
-42 IDNIVVGGVGITD
+42 IDNIVVGGGGITD
-55 EERQKI
+55 EERQKL

-99 YQGEGDDVV
+99 YRGTDDDVV

-113 VLTKAQE
+113 VLEKAQE
-120 FYAQVAPRLLP
+120 FYARVAPQLLP

-141 AKVVGGQWGIGT
+141 LKVIDGQWGIGT

-176 LVYDDASTGQTAAT
+176 IVYDDASTGQTAAT

-213 QVIYPDTALTSDMF
+213 QVIYTNTTLTSDMF
-227 TVRAAYSDGSVVRI
+227 TVRATYSDGSVVQV
-241 TEFTFEPQVASTNP
+241 TEFAFEPQVASTNP

-266 ATVSVPVGTVSLTGI
+266 AVVSVPVGTVSLTGI
-281 TAEYVGTG
+281 TAEYIGTG

-310 GSSTVVSDYTF
+310 GSSNVVSDYTF

-352 SVTRIRASWIGGTIF
+352 SVTRITASWIGGTIF
-367 KGTAFTKSMFSV
+367 KGTAFTKSMFTV

-384 NGTSNAVSDYT
+384 NGTSRAISDYT
-395 FTPATANSTPTTLVI
+395 FSPATANSTPTTLVT
-410 IEYEGKTA
+410 IE
-418 TVSVPVGTVS
+418 
-428 LTGITAEY
+428 
-436 VGTGTIYVGD
+436 
-446 NLTKNMFRVT
+446 
-456 ANYND
+456 
-461 GSSTVVSDYTFTPV
+461 
-475 TMLNA
+475 
-480 GEQVVTFTYQGK
+480 YQGK
-492 ETTATVTVVALSVT
+492 SAGV
-506 RIRASWIG
+506 
-514 GTIFK
+514 
-519 GTAFTKS
+519 
-526 MFSVTAEYNNGTS
+526 
-539 NAVSDYTFTP
+539 
-549 ATANSTPTTLV
+549 
-560 IIEYEG
+560 
-566 KTTGLSV
+566 SV
-573 NVIDA
+573 NVSDA
-578 IASILVVNSYTLN
+578 ITSNLVVNSYTLN

-681 TVGDVLTIANFTV
+681 KAGDALTIANFTV

-704 LSGWTKDYLSN
+704 ISGWTKDYLSN
-715 ETGTEIA
+715 ETGTEIE

-737 LTDDARTIVTSTVV
+737 LTNDARTLVTSTVV
-751 TGEKA
+751 TGDKA
-756 GATSSGGTAQGTGKK
+756 QVSKHSISYDSTVDGSQTVTFTPMPTEVDDGTSTTITMTANSPTASYYAKATGIAINEVRKSSVKVGTTKTEGTG
-771 TFSNIVQD
+771 TLTISNQKAD
-779 NAVTNPTSI
+779 
-788 TFTSQNET
+788 
-796 QPSGG
+796 
-801 ANQCYKVILTKEGN
+801 
-815 NWTMAFYRFA
+815 
-825 AKNTP
+825 
-830 YPGETARPYATVAI
+830 AT
-844 TDGIVT
+844 VT
-850 AVTLPKFQS
+850 AVPTLFFHSTNQAYNDGSVYEPTYSGYVGTCVSGLYELKAGKHYIYADGGSGKKFRVAFVRA
-859 SDTLAVN
+859 D
-866 SYTANGYTYTMEVS
+866 YTAMGGSAEQTSGTVVKLGGSNSDIAVPAGAKYFFVRYSGIDKNPDVVGTALAKAYMLLECE

>member
-1 MLDKNWDTIRPL
+1 MLDKKWDTIRPL

-42 IDNIVVGGVGITD
+42 IDNIVVGGGGITD

-99 YQGEGDDVV
+99 YQGTDADVV

-113 VLTKAQE
+113 VLEKAQE
-120 FYAQVAPRLLP
+120 FYSRVAPRLLP
-131 TVSAADNGKV
+131 NVSTDDNGKV
-141 AKVVGGQWGIGT
+141 AKVVGGVWAIGT

-213 QVIYPDTALTSDMF
+213 QVIYPNTALTSDMF
-227 TVRAAYSDGSVVRI
+227 TVRAAYSDGSVVPV
-241 TEFTFEPQVASTNP
+241 TEFSFSPQVASTNP

-266 ATVSVPVGTVSLTGI
+266 AVVSVPVGTVSLTGI

-310 GSSTVVSDYTF
+310 GSSNVVSDYTF
-321 TPVTM
+321 SPVTM

-336 TYQGKE
+336 TYQEKE
-342 TTATVTVVAL
+342 ATATVTVVAL
-352 SVTRIRASWIGGTIF
+352 SVMRITASWIGGTIF

-395 FTPATANSTPTTLVI
+395 FTPATANSTPTTLVT
-410 IEYEGKTA
+410 IE
-418 TVSVPVGTVS
+418 
-428 LTGITAEY
+428 
-436 VGTGTIYVGD
+436 
-446 NLTKNMFRVT
+446 
-456 ANYND
+456 
-461 GSSTVVSDYTFTPV
+461 
-475 TMLNA
+475 
-480 GEQVVTFTYQGK
+480 YQGK
-492 ETTATVTVVALSVT
+492 
-506 RIRASWIG
+506 
-514 GTIFK
+514 
-519 GTAFTKS
+519 
-526 MFSVTAEYNNGTS
+526 
-539 NAVSDYTFTP
+539 
-549 ATANSTPTTLV
+549 STGV
-560 IIEYEG
+560 
-566 KTTGLSV
+566 SV
-573 NVIDA
+573 NVSDA
-578 IASILVVNSYTLN
+578 ISSNLVVNSYTLN

-619 SSTITD
+619 SATITD

-638 AGEKIVTVSLVA
+638 AGEKIVTISLVA

-669 TISAVYNGANNP
+669 TISAVYNGENNP
-681 TVGDVLTIANFTV
+681 KAGDVLTIANFTV

-704 LSGWTKDYLSN
+704 HSGWTKDYLSN
-715 ETGTEIA
+715 NAGTEIE
-722 SITVVEGEQTVYVRC
+722 SITVVEGEQTAYVRC
-737 LTDDARTIVTSTVV
+737 LTDDARTLATSTVV

-756 GATSSGGTAQGTGKK
+756 Q
-771 TFSNIVQD
+771 V
-779 NAVTNPTSI
+779 AVTYAKMYIYPSDYDTSLGAMQSPHLQTTRKNESGWNVVGSESTTSAAGTHGLTGNI
-788 TFTSQNET
+788 TFEQALTATPKTLKITRIST
-796 QPSGG
+796 ADQPI
-801 ANQCYKVILTKEGN
+801 ANNAGYDGVWNFNADATTATGTCFHLANHSKLNLQVDAVDIKWIRDGN
-815 NWTMAFYRFA
+815 N
-825 AKNTP
+825 
-830 YPGETARPYATVAI
+830 YA
-844 TDGIVT
+844 GISKFVT
-850 AVTLPKFQS
+850 NSAVLYYFGKTCPHGVL
-859 SDTLAVN
+859 L
-866 SYTANGYTYTMEVS
+866 EVEC

>member
-1 MLDKNWDTIRPL
+1 MFDKNWDAIRPL

-28 LNQIETVQKELQEE
+28 LNQIETVQKELQDE
-42 IDNIVVGGVGITD
+42 IDNIVEGGGGITD

-99 YQGEGDDVV
+99 YQGSDYDVV
-108 ARAQW
+108 ARANW
-113 VLTKAQE
+113 VLVKAQE
-120 FYAQVAPRLLP
+120 FYAQVAPQLLP

-141 AKVVGGQWGIGT
+141 AKVVGGEWAIGT
-153 VEGGGDSKWTDAA
+153 VEGGGNSKWNDAA

-200 PLITGIT
+200 PFITGIT
-207 AEWSYG
+207 AGWSYG
-213 QVIYPDTALTSDMF
+213 QVIYPNTALTSDMF
-227 TVRAAYSDGSVVRI
+227 TVRAAYSDGSVVPV
-241 TEFTFEPQVASTNP
+241 TEFSFSPQVASTNP

-289 TIYVGDNLTKNMFR
+289 TIYVGDNLTKSMFN

-310 GSSTVVSDYTF
+310 GSSEVVSDYTF

-336 TYQGKE
+336 TYEGKE
-342 TTATVTVVAL
+342 ATATVTVVAL
-352 SVTRIRASWIGGTIF
+352 SVTRITARWIGGTIF
-367 KGTAFTKSMFSV
+367 KGTAFTKSMFTV

-384 NGTSNAVSDYT
+384 NGTSRAVSDYT

-410 IEYEGKTA
+410 IEY
-418 TVSVPVGTVS
+418 
-428 LTGITAEY
+428 
-436 VGTGTIYVGD
+436 
-446 NLTKNMFRVT
+446 
-456 ANYND
+456 
-461 GSSTVVSDYTFTPV
+461 
-475 TMLNA
+475 
-480 GEQVVTFTYQGK
+480 QGK
-492 ETTATVTVVALSVT
+492 
-506 RIRASWIG
+506 
-514 GTIFK
+514 
-519 GTAFTKS
+519 
-526 MFSVTAEYNNGTS
+526 
-539 NAVSDYTFTP
+539 
-549 ATANSTPTTLV
+549 STGV
-560 IIEYEG
+560 
-566 KTTGLSV
+566 SV
-573 NVIDA
+573 NVSDA
-578 IASILVVNSYTLN
+578 TTSNLAVNSYTLN
-591 SGVARIYPGDKFLE
+591 SGVTRIYPGDKFLE

-625 NSGLAVS
+625 NSGLTVS

-669 TISAVYNGANNP
+669 TITAIYNGLNNP

-704 LSGWTKDYLSN
+704 FSGWGKDYLSN
-715 ETGTEIA
+715 KTGTEIA

-737 LTDDARTIVTSTVV
+737 LTDDERTLVTSTVV

-756 GATSSGGTAQGTGKK
+756 QVSKHSISYDSTVDGAQTVTFTPMPTEVDDGASTTISMTAKALTASYYEKATVIAINEVRKSSAKVGTTKITGTNTLTISNQKDDVTVMAVPTIWFPSTNQAYKDSEVYKPSYSGYVGTAVSGLYELKTGKHYIYTDGGTTYKWRIMFFDSNRACLTYTTDVATALAQIGGTNSDFTIPDGAKYFAIRYGAINK
-771 TFSNIVQD
+771 DTNIVQ
-779 NAVTNPTSI
+779 NAL
-788 TFTSQNET
+788 
-796 QPSGG
+796 
-801 ANQCYKVILTKEGN
+801 ANASMLLE
-815 NWTMAFYRFA
+815 A
-825 AKNTP
+825 
-830 YPGETARPYATVAI
+830 
-844 TDGIVT
+844 D
-850 AVTLPKFQS
+850 
-859 SDTLAVN
+859 
-866 SYTANGYTYTMEVS
+866 

>member
-1 MLDKNWDTIRPL
+1 MLDKKWDTIRPL

-28 LNQIETVQKELQEE
+28 LNQIETVQKELQDE
-42 IDNIVVGGVGITD
+42 IDNIVAGGGGITD

-99 YQGEGDDVV
+99 YQGSDDDVV
-108 ARAQW
+108 ARANW
-113 VLTKAQE
+113 VLEKAIE
-120 FYAQVAPRLLP
+120 FYAQVAPQLLP
-131 TVSAADNGKV
+131 AVSATDNGKV
-141 AKVVGGQWGIGT
+141 AKVVGGEWAIGT
-153 VEGGGDSKWTDAA
+153 VESGGDSKWNDAA

-200 PLITGIT
+200 PFITGIT

-213 QVIYPDTALTSDMF
+213 QVIYPDTPLTSDMF
-227 TVRAAYSDGSVVRI
+227 TVRAAYSDGSVVPV
-241 TEFTFEPQVASTNP
+241 TEFSFSPQVASTNP

-266 ATVSVPVGTVSLTGI
+266 ATVSVPVGTASLTGI

-289 TIYVGDNLTKNMFR
+289 TIYVGNNLTKNMFR
-303 VTANYND
+303 VTANYNN
-310 GSSTVVSDYTF
+310 GSSEVVSDYKF

-352 SVTRIRASWIGGTIF
+352 SVTKIMASWIGGTIF

-395 FTPATANSTPTTLVI
+395 FTPATASVTPTTLVT
-410 IEYEGKTA
+410 IE
-418 TVSVPVGTVS
+418 
-428 LTGITAEY
+428 
-436 VGTGTIYVGD
+436 
-446 NLTKNMFRVT
+446 
-456 ANYND
+456 
-461 GSSTVVSDYTFTPV
+461 
-475 TMLNA
+475 
-480 GEQVVTFTYQGK
+480 YQGK
-492 ETTATVTVVALSVT
+492 STGISV
-506 RIRASWIG
+506 
-514 GTIFK
+514 
-519 GTAFTKS
+519 
-526 MFSVTAEYNNGTS
+526 Y
-539 NAVSDYTFTP
+539 VSD
-549 ATANSTPTTLV
+549 ATASN
-560 IIEYEG
+560 
-566 KTTGLSV
+566 
-573 NVIDA
+573 
-578 IASILVVNSYTLN
+578 LVVNSYTLN

-605 KGKFNVTVNYSDGS
+605 KGKFNVTVNYSYGS

-669 TISAVYNGANNP
+669 TITAIYNGMNNP

-694 IHTDQYQNVI
+694 MHIDQYQYPMF
-704 LSGWTKDYLSN
+704 SGWARDYLSN
-715 ETGTEIA
+715 ETGSGIA

-737 LTDDARTIVTSTVV
+737 LTDDARTLVTSTVV
-751 TGEKA
+751 TGEQAQVVKHSISYDSIVDGAQTVTFTPMPTEVDDGASTTINMTAKA
-756 GATSSGGTAQGTGKK
+756 LTASYYSKATTVAVNEVRKSSVKVGTAKTEGTSALTIPNQKEDATVTAVPTIFFPSTNQNYTDGTAYEPLYNGYVSACPSGLYELKPGKHYIYTDGGSGKK
-771 TFSNIVQD
+771 FRVAFVRANYTMMGAS
-779 NAVTNPTSI
+779 AENPSGSVLKI
-788 TFTSQNET
+788 
-796 QPSGG
+796 GG
-801 ANQCYKVILTKEGN
+801 ANSDISVPTDAKYFIVRYGSIAKEL
-815 NWTMAFYRFA
+815 
-825 AKNTP
+825 
-830 YPGETARPYATVAI
+830 ETVQ
-844 TDGIVT
+844 T
-850 AVTLPKFQS
+850 A
-859 SDTLAVN
+859 LAN
-866 SYTANGYTYTMEVS
+866 ASMLLECE

>member
-1 MLDKNWDTIRPL
+1 MFDKNWDAIRPL

-28 LNQIETVQKELQEE
+28 LNQIETVQKELQDE
-42 IDNIVVGGVGITD
+42 IDNIVVGGGGITD

-99 YQGEGDDVV
+99 YQGTDSDVV

-113 VLTKAQE
+113 VLEKAEE
-120 FYAQVAPRLLP
+120 FYARVAPQLLP

-141 AKVVGGQWGIGT
+141 AKVVGGEWAIGT
-153 VEGGGDSKWTDAA
+153 VEGGGNSKWTDAA

-190 YLLNILRGGA
+190 YLLNILRGEA
-200 PLITGIT
+200 PFITGIT

-213 QVIYPDTALTSDMF
+213 QVIYPNTALTSDMF
-227 TVRAAYSDGSVVRI
+227 TVRAAYSDGSVVPV
-241 TEFTFEPQVASTNP
+241 TEFSFSPQVASTNP
-255 TEVTITYEGKT
+255 TEVTVTYEGKT

-310 GSSTVVSDYTF
+310 GSSEVVSDYTF

-326 LNAGEQVVTF
+326 LNDGEQVVTF
-336 TYQGKE
+336 TYEGKE
-342 TTATVTVVAL
+342 ATATVTVVAL

-367 KGTAFTKSMFSV
+367 KGTAFTKSMFTV

-384 NGTSNAVSDYT
+384 NGTSRTVSDYT
-395 FTPATANSTPTTLVI
+395 FSPATANSTPTTLV
-410 IEYEGKTA
+410 T
-418 TVSVPVGTVS
+418 
-428 LTGITAEY
+428 
-436 VGTGTIYVGD
+436 
-446 NLTKNMFRVT
+446 
-456 ANYND
+456 
-461 GSSTVVSDYTFTPV
+461 
-475 TMLNA
+475 
-480 GEQVVTFTYQGK
+480 
-492 ETTATVTVVALSVT
+492 
-506 RIRASWIG
+506 
-514 GTIFK
+514 
-519 GTAFTKS
+519 
-526 MFSVTAEYNNGTS
+526 
-539 NAVSDYTFTP
+539 
-549 ATANSTPTTLV
+549 
-560 IIEYEG
+560 IEYEG
-566 KTTGLSV
+566 KTTGL
-573 NVIDA
+573 NVYVSDA
-578 IASILVVNSYTLN
+578 TATNLVVNSYTLN

-605 KGKFNVTVNYSDGS
+605 KGKFNVTVNYSYGT

-669 TISAVYNGANNP
+669 TITAIYNGVNNP

-694 IHTDQYQNVI
+694 IHTDQYQNPI
-704 LSGWTKDYLSN
+704 NSGWTKDYLSN
-715 ETGTEIA
+715 KTGTEIA

-737 LTDDARTIVTSTVV
+737 LTDDARTLVTSTVV

-756 GATSSGGTAQGTGKK
+756 QVVKHSISYDST
-771 TFSNIVQD
+771 VD
-779 NAVTNPTSI
+779 NAQTV
-788 TFTSQNET
+788 TFTPMPTEVDDDANTTINMEAKAPTASYYSKATGIAINEVRK
-796 QPSGG
+796 SSV
-801 ANQCYKVILTKEGN
+801 KVGT
-815 NWTMAFYRFA
+815 
-825 AKNTP
+825 
-830 YPGETARPYATVAI
+830 AI
-844 TDGIVT
+844 TDGTGTLTISNQKADAVVT
-850 AVTLPKFQS
+850 AVPTLMFNATNQAYTDGSVYEPSYSGYVGTCISGLYELKAGKHYIYADGGSGTRFRV
-859 SDTLAVN
+859 AFVRAN
-866 SYTANGYTYTMEVS
+866 YTAMGGSAEQTSGAVIKLGGANSDIAVPADAKYFFLRYSAIDKDQAVVQTALANAYMLLECE

>member
-1 MLDKNWDTIRPL
+1 MKNMFDKNWDTIRPL
-13 TFDGTITE
+13 TFDGSITE

-28 LNQIETVQKELQEE
+28 LNQIETVQKELQKE
-42 IDNIVVGGVGITD
+42 IDDIVVGGGSITD

-73 SLTEGDVSRLKVLT
+73 SLTEGDVNRLKVLT

-99 YQGEGDDVV
+99 YQGAEDGLV

-113 VLTKAQE
+113 VLEQAQG
-120 FYAQVAPRLLP
+120 FYVRVAPYLLP
-131 TVSAADNGKV
+131 DVSDTDNGKV
-141 AKVVGGQWGIGT
+141 AKVVGGNWAIGT
-153 VEGGGDSKWTDAA
+153 VEGGGDSKWNEAA

-213 QVIYPDTALTSDMF
+213 QVIYPNTALTNDMF
-227 TVRAAYSDGSVVRI
+227 TVRAAYSDGSVVPV
-241 TEFTFEPQVASTNP
+241 TEFSFDPQVASTNP
-255 TEVTITYEGKT
+255 TEVTVTYEGKT

-310 GSSTVVSDYTF
+310 GSSNVVSDYTF
-321 TPVTM
+321 SPVTM

-352 SVTRIRASWIGGTIF
+352 SVTRITASWIGGTIF
-367 KGTAFTKSMFSV
+367 KGTAFTKSMFTV

-395 FTPATANSTPTTLVI
+395 FSPATANSTPTTLVT
-410 IEYEGKTA
+410 IE
-418 TVSVPVGTVS
+418 
-428 LTGITAEY
+428 
-436 VGTGTIYVGD
+436 
-446 NLTKNMFRVT
+446 
-456 ANYND
+456 
-461 GSSTVVSDYTFTPV
+461 
-475 TMLNA
+475 
-480 GEQVVTFTYQGK
+480 YQGK
-492 ETTATVTVVALSVT
+492 SAGV
-506 RIRASWIG
+506 
-514 GTIFK
+514 
-519 GTAFTKS
+519 
-526 MFSVTAEYNNGTS
+526 
-539 NAVSDYTFTP
+539 
-549 ATANSTPTTLV
+549 
-560 IIEYEG
+560 
-566 KTTGLSV
+566 SV
-573 NVIDA
+573 NVRDA
-578 IASILVVNSYTLN
+578 IASSLVVNSYTLN

-650 SPTVS
+650 SPAVS

-669 TISAVYNGANNP
+669 KITAIYNGANNP
-681 TVGDVLTIANFTV
+681 KAGDVLTIANFTV
-694 IHTDQYQNVI
+694 IHTDQYQSVI
-704 LSGWTKDYLSN
+704 HDGWTKDYLSN
-715 ETGTEIA
+715 DTGAVIA

-737 LTDDARTIVTSTVV
+737 LTDDARTLATSTVV

-756 GATSSGGTAQGTGKK
+756 QVNKHSISYDSIVDGSQTVTFTPMPTEVDDGASTTITMAAKALTASYYKKATGIAVNEVRKSSVKVGTTKTEGAGTLTISNQKADATVTAVPTIFFYSTGQAYSDGTVYAPTYDGHVSTCPSCLYELKTGKHYIYTDGGSGK
-771 TFSNIVQD
+771 KFRVNFVRANYTAMGGGAEHLSGTVLKI
-779 NAVTNPTSI
+779 
-788 TFTSQNET
+788 
-796 QPSGG
+796 GG
-801 ANQCYKVILTKEGN
+801 ANSDVPVPDGAKYFFLRYGAISSSLETVQTALTNAHMLLEC
-815 NWTMAFYRFA
+815 
-825 AKNTP
+825 
-830 YPGETARPYATVAI
+830 E
-844 TDGIVT
+844 
-850 AVTLPKFQS
+850 
-859 SDTLAVN
+859 
-866 SYTANGYTYTMEVS
+866 

>member
-13 TFDGTITE
+13 AFDGTITE

-28 LNQIETVQKELQEE
+28 LNQIETVQKELQAE
-42 IDNIVVGGVGITD
+42 IDNIVVGGGGITD

-87 DNGANWANQING
+87 NNGANWANQING
-99 YQGEGDDVV
+99 YQGAEGDVV

-113 VLTKAQE
+113 VLAKTQE
-120 FYAQVAPRLLP
+120 LYAQVAPRLLP
-131 TVSAADNGKV
+131 TVSADDNGKV

-190 YLLNILRGGA
+190 YLLNILRGGT
-200 PLITGIT
+200 PFITGIT

-213 QVIYPDTALTSDMF
+213 QVIYPNTALTSDMF
-227 TVRAAYSDGSVVRI
+227 TVRAAYSDGSVVPV
-241 TEFTFEPQVASTNP
+241 TEFSFSPQVASTNP
-255 TEVTITYEGKT
+255 TEVTITYERKT
-266 ATVSVPVGTVSLTGI
+266 AVVSVPVGTVSLTGI
-281 TAEYVGTG
+281 TAEYIGTG

-303 VTANYND
+303 VTANYNN

-326 LNAGEQVVTF
+326 VNAGEQVVTF

-342 TTATVTVVAL
+342 ATATVTVVAL
-352 SVTRIRASWIGGTIF
+352 SVTRITASWIGGTIF
-367 KGTAFTKSMFSV
+367 KGTAFTKSMFTV

-395 FTPATANSTPTTLVI
+395 FSPATANSTPTTLV
-410 IEYEGKTA
+410 T
-418 TVSVPVGTVS
+418 
-428 LTGITAEY
+428 
-436 VGTGTIYVGD
+436 
-446 NLTKNMFRVT
+446 
-456 ANYND
+456 
-461 GSSTVVSDYTFTPV
+461 
-475 TMLNA
+475 
-480 GEQVVTFTYQGK
+480 
-492 ETTATVTVVALSVT
+492 
-506 RIRASWIG
+506 
-514 GTIFK
+514 
-519 GTAFTKS
+519 
-526 MFSVTAEYNNGTS
+526 
-539 NAVSDYTFTP
+539 
-549 ATANSTPTTLV
+549 
-560 IIEYEG
+560 IEYEG

-573 NVIDA
+573 NVSDA
-578 IASILVVNSYTLN
+578 ISSSLVVNSYTLN
-591 SGVARIYPGDKFLE
+591 SGVARIYPGDMFLE

-638 AGEKIVTVSLVA
+638 AGDKIVTVSLVA

-681 TVGDVLTIANFTV
+681 KAGDVLTIANFTV

-704 LSGWTKDYLSN
+704 HSGWTKDYLSN
-715 ETGTEIA
+715 ETGSEIA
-722 SITVVEGEQTVYVRC
+722 SITVVEGEQAVYVRC
-737 LTDDARTIVTSTVV
+737 LTDDARTLATSTVV

-756 GATSSGGTAQGTGKK
+756 GATSSGGTAQGTGGK

-801 ANQCYKVILTKEGN
+801 ENRCYKVILTKEGN
-815 NWTMAFYRFA
+815 NWTMAFYRFS

-830 YPGETARPYATVAI
+830 YPGATAKPYATVTIA
-844 TDGIVT
+844 DGIVT
-850 AVTLPKFQS
+850 AVTLPKFQF
-859 SDTLAVN
+859 SDTVAAN
-866 SYTANGYTYTMEVS
+866 SYTVNGYTYTMEVS

>member
-42 IDNIVVGGVGITD
+42 IDNIVAGGGGITD

-73 SLTEGDVSRLKVLT
+73 SLTEGDVGRLKSLT
-87 DNGANWANQING
+87 DDGANWANQING
-99 YQGEGDDVV
+99 YQGDDGDVV

-113 VLTKAQE
+113 VLEWGLERAQE

-153 VEGGGDSKWTDAA
+153 VEGGGDSKWNDAA

-200 PLITGIT
+200 PFITGIT

-213 QVIYPDTALTSDMF
+213 QVIYPNTALTSDMF
-227 TVRAAYSDGSVVRI
+227 TVNAAYSDGSVVRV

-255 TEVTITYEGKT
+255 TEVTITYDGKT
-266 ATVSVPVGTVSLTGI
+266 AVVSVPVGTVSLTGI
-281 TAEYVGTG
+281 TAEYIGTG

-310 GSSTVVSDYTF
+310 GSSNVVSDYTF

-326 LNAGEQVVTF
+326 VNAGEQVVTF

-342 TTATVTVVAL
+342 ATATVTVVAL
-352 SVTRIRASWIGGTIF
+352 SVTRITASWIGGTIF
-367 KGTAFTKSMFSV
+367 KWTAFTKSMFSV

-395 FTPATANSTPTTLVI
+395 FTPATANSTPTTLVT
-410 IEYEGKTA
+410 IE
-418 TVSVPVGTVS
+418 
-428 LTGITAEY
+428 
-436 VGTGTIYVGD
+436 
-446 NLTKNMFRVT
+446 
-456 ANYND
+456 
-461 GSSTVVSDYTFTPV
+461 
-475 TMLNA
+475 
-480 GEQVVTFTYQGK
+480 YQGK
-492 ETTATVTVVALSVT
+492 SAGV
-506 RIRASWIG
+506 
-514 GTIFK
+514 
-519 GTAFTKS
+519 
-526 MFSVTAEYNNGTS
+526 
-539 NAVSDYTFTP
+539 
-549 ATANSTPTTLV
+549 
-560 IIEYEG
+560 
-566 KTTGLSV
+566 SV
-573 NVIDA
+573 NVSDA
-578 IASILVVNSYTLN
+578 IASNLVVNSYTLN

-605 KGKFNVTVNYSDGS
+605 KGKFNVTVNYSDGT

-669 TISAVYNGANNP
+669 TISATYNGTNNP

-704 LSGWTKDYLSN
+704 HSGWTRDYLSN
-715 ETGTEIA
+715 EIGAVIE

-737 LTDDARTIVTSTVV
+737 LTDDARTLVTSTVV
-751 TGEKA
+751 TGENAQVNKHSISYDSTVDGAQTVTFTPMPTEVDDGASTTIQMEAKALTASYYAKATGIAINEVRKSSVKVGTAKTEGTGTINISNQKADAVVTAAPTIFFYSTNQAYNDGSVYEPTYGGYVATCVSGLYELKA
-756 GATSSGGTAQGTGKK
+756 GKHYIYADGGSGNKFRVAFVRADYTAMGG
-771 TFSNIVQD
+771 S
-779 NAVTNPTSI
+779 A
-788 TFTSQNET
+788 E
-796 QPSGG
+796 QPSGTVVKLGG
-801 ANQCYKVILTKEGN
+801 ANSDIAVPAG
-815 NWTMAFYRFA
+815 
-825 AKNTP
+825 AKYFFLRYSGIDKSP
-830 YPGETARPYATVAI
+830 SVVQTA
-844 TDGIVT
+844 
-850 AVTLPKFQS
+850 
-859 SDTLAVN
+859 LAN
-866 SYTANGYTYTMEVS
+866 AHMLLECE